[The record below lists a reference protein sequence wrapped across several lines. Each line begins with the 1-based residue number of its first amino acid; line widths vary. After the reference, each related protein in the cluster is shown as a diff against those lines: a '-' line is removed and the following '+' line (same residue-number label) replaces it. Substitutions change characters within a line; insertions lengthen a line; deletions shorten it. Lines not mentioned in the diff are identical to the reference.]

1 MYQEMTA
8 KDDFLSLGLHLG
20 QELLLLVLD
29 LLFPGLGGEL
39 LVGPPLLGDLLLGL
53 GLAGGVGADGG
64 VGLLVHGL
72 HAVGVNT
79 ELDVPGE
86 LLLVGLLILLH
97 QVVHVVGDVLSE
109 DVLAMDVGVELSVV
123 AILLVEAGEAL
134 AGVGDVHAGVDGA
147 LHGSEHLGAGGGTGE
162 ADVEAGVESRLVAL
176 VLNQKVVAVNLKLAG
191 VQLVQLV
198 LVQQPPA
205 EQETGAVGGG
215 VVGESDLDSVLGQ
228 LRGIGGAHH
237 LVALQVGVGDLTCDV
252 LVGDPDNH
260 AVLGGVIL
268 VLVLDDKTF
277 AGIVVGLA
285 LAPPPELDLEPLE
298 VSLVLD
304 HFDKDHL
311 DGLSLPSAWNSQ
323 DLKKTG
329 QDLEV

>member
-1 MYQEMTA
+1 MT
-8 KDDFLSLGLHLG
+8 LSLGLHLS
-20 QELLLLVLD
+20 QELFLLVLD
-29 LLFPGLGGEL
+29 LLFSGLGGQL
-39 LVGPPLLGDLLLGL
+39 LVGPCD
-53 GLAGGVGADGG
+53 ASGVGADGG
-64 VGLLVHGL
+64 VGFLVHCL
-72 HAVGVNT
+72 NTVRVNT
-79 ELDVPGE
+79 ELDVSGE
-86 LLLVGLLILLH
+86 LLLVCLFVFLH
-97 QVVHVVGDVLSE
+97 EVVHVVCDVLAE
-109 DVLAMDVGVELSVV
+109 DVLAVDVGVELAVV
-123 AILLVEAGEAL
+123 AVLLVEAGETL
-134 AGVGDVHAGVDGA
+134 AGVGDVHAGVHGA

-162 ADVEAGVESRLVAL
+162 TDVEAGVESRLVAL

-205 EQETGAVGGG
+205 EQQTGAVVGG
-215 VVGESDLDSVLGQ
+215 V
-228 LRGIGGAHH
+228 GGAHH

-285 LAPPPELDLEPLE
+285 LAAPPELDLEPLE

-304 HFDKDHL
+304 NFDEDHFG
-311 DGLSLPSAWNSQ
+311 GLSLPLAWNSR

-329 QDLEV
+329 LDRKSV

>member
-86 LLLVGLLILLH
+86 LLLVGLLVLLH

-109 DVLAMDVGVELSVV
+109 DVLAVDVGVELAVV
-123 AILLVEAGEAL
+123 AVLL
-134 AGVGDVHAGVDGA
+134 
-147 LHGSEHLGAGGGTGE
+147 SAGGGAGQ
-162 ADVEAGVESRLVAL
+162 AHVQAGVEGSPVAL
-176 VLNQKVVAVNLKLAG
+176 VLNQEVVAVNLQLAG

-198 LVQQPPA
+198 LIQQPPA
-205 EQETGAVGGG
+205 EQETGAVCGG

-252 LVGDPDNH
+252 LVGNPDNH